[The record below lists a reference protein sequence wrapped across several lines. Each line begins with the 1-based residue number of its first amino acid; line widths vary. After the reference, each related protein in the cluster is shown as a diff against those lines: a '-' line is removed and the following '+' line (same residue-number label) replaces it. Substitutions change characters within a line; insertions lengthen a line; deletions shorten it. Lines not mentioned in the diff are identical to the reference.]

1 MPNSTPQNDQVENK
15 PIQISTKF
23 YWKGMSNA
31 TKRGNQLVDT
41 RKPLKHPEP
50 HVHERN
56 SRHLHLTYH
65 DKHAYAKPIIP
76 LSLGNT

>member
-1 MPNSTPQNDQVENK
+1 
-15 PIQISTKF
+15 
-23 YWKGMSNA
+23 MSNA